1 MQYNSGD
8 LIDNRFFVTGI
19 CSDSGGMGGI
29 LHVNDTMNIINSPIV
44 LKYCKVDDDEY
55 IKRFKREV
63 RLLSSFPNNGRVI
76 QVLYGN
82 MDSVPPYFIMPY
94 YERGDLTKFSESIK
108 SNYGIQ
114 EFVFYSMID
123 AISELHN
130 KSILHR
136 DIKPQNFLVDHQ
148 GQVIVSDF
156 GLGMEPESISR
167 FTSSGM
173 FWGTRGYLPPEFSD
187 EGFKHATVPADIF
200 MLGKSFYN
208 LLTGRDPGYLIE
220 NVVHPSLFY
229 VINRCCEMDPQR
241 RFQSLAELK
250 QALTLAYDV
259 VLNRGGKT
267 AEAFQMYDAIVGRL
281 TSENKFDPKQI
292 SDFLAILSSIDGAD
306 QKKICSSIRSNFM
319 KVLSIHDFNFYMHD
333 FLRVYQ
339 SMVDGYNYSFEFAE
353 VISSNM
359 KILFDSTIVSNMH
372 KGKALDIAIDS
383 ATYMNRFAAMDTCK
397 EMIRSVVDEALGGI
411 VASILQS
418 RNDTFI
424 SDIEPS
430 ECKNKS
436 ISTVIYAIKKN
447 INPLNGVA
455 L

>member
-1 MQYNSGD
+1 MKYNSGD
-8 LIDNRFFVTGI
+8 LIDNRFTVKGI
-19 CSDSGGMGGI
+19 CSDSGGMGGV
-29 LHVNDTMNIINSPIV
+29 LHVEDTTNIFGQPIV
-44 LKYCKVDDDEY
+44 LKYCKVDDEEY
-55 IKRFKREV
+55 VKRFKREV
-63 RLLSSFPNNGRVI
+63 RLLSSFPNNSRVI
-76 QVLYGN
+76 QVLHGN
-82 MDSVPPYFIMPY
+82 MDSTPPYFIMPY
-94 YERGDLTKFSESIK
+94 YDRGDLTNFLQSIQSDMK
-108 SNYGIQ
+108 IQ
-114 EFVFYSMID
+114 ELVFYSMID

-130 KSILHR
+130 KNILHR

-148 GQVIVSDF
+148 GQVVVSDF

-173 FWGTRGYLPPEFSD
+173 FWGTRGYLPPEFSN
-187 EGFKHATVPADIF
+187 EGFKNATVPADIF

-208 LLTGRDPGYLIE
+208 LLTGRDPSYLID
-220 NVVHPSLFY
+220 NIVHPSLFY
-229 VINRCCEMDPQR
+229 VINRCCEMDAQK

-267 AEAFQMYDAIVGRL
+267 AEAFQMYDAIVGKL

-292 SDFLAILSSIDGAD
+292 SDFLVILCSIDNAE
-306 QKKICSSIRSNFM
+306 QKKICSSIKSNFM
-319 KVLSIHDFNFYMHD
+319 KVLSIYDFNHHMHD

-339 SMVDGYNYSFEFAE
+339 TMVDGYNYSFEFSE

-359 KILFDSTIVSNMH
+359 KIIFDSAIVTNAY
-372 KGKALDIAIDS
+372 KGKALSIAIDS

-397 EMIRSVVDEALGGI
+397 EMVRSVADDALGLI

-430 ECKNKS
+430 ECKN
-436 ISTVIYAIKKN
+436 INVSTVIYAIKQNK
-447 INPLNGVA
+447 NPLGGTP

>member
-1 MQYNSGD
+1 MKYNSGD
-8 LIDNRFFVTGI
+8 TIDNRFIVAGV

-29 LHVNDTMNIINSPIV
+29 LHVKDALNIINQPIV
-44 LKYCKVDDDEY
+44 LKFCKSEDEEY

-76 QVLYGN
+76 QVLHGN

-94 YERGDLTKFSESIK
+94 YERGDLTRFIDQIQPNATLQES
-108 SNYGIQ
+108 
-114 EFVFYSMID
+114 VFYSMID

-130 KSILHR
+130 KNILHR
-136 DIKPQNFLVDHQ
+136 DIKPQNFLVDQH

-156 GLGMEPESISR
+156 GLGMEPESLSR

-187 EGFKHATVPADIF
+187 DGFKHASVSSDIF

-208 LLTGRDPGYLIE
+208 LLTGRDPSYLID
-220 NVVHPSLFY
+220 NIVHPSIFY
-229 VINRCCEMDPQR
+229 VINRCCDMEPQK

-259 VLNRGGKT
+259 ILNRGGKT
-267 AEAFQMYDAIVGRL
+267 AEAYQMFDAIVGRL
-281 TSENKFDPKQI
+281 TSENKFDPVQI
-292 SDFLAILSSIDGAD
+292 SNFLIILSSIDSGD
-306 QKKICSSIRSNFM
+306 QKKICGLIRTNFM
-319 KVLSIHDFNFYMHD
+319 KVLAIYDFNMYMND

-339 SMVDGYNYSFEFAE
+339 SMVDDYNYSFEFAE
-353 VISSNM
+353 VIAANM
-359 KILFDSTIVSNMH
+359 KVIFDSSVVSAQH
-372 KGKALDIAIDS
+372 KGRALCIAIDS
-383 ATYMNRFAAMDTCK
+383 ATNMNRFAAMDTCK
-397 EMIRSVVDEALGGI
+397 EMVRSVVDDTLGGI

-418 RNDTFI
+418 RTNTFI
-424 SDIEPS
+424 AEIESS

-436 ISTVIYAIKKN
+436 ISTVIYAIKQKG
-447 INPLNGVA
+447 NPHNGAVF
-455 L
+455 